1 MKKTLKSQRKDLN
14 DCRAEITTLKM
25 HIEGALSGKII
36 LSADYAFV
44 QSPRQSDNGDTKLVS
59 SEVEMLKSKTS
70 ADANLFESI
79 NRGEGNEEVD
89 EVEESQ
95 LNDTASPGVGSLADL
110 TTVDTVMMGKQDS
123 DDTTSMSEKVPQDLL
138 SSPGES
144 GLAGSE
150 NIFKDY
156 AKPSLE
162 IDSLIMK
169 SDNLNA
175 ELKAEK
181 MVSSYCWNISL

>member
-110 TTVDTVMMGKQDS
+110 TTVDTVMMGKQD
-123 DDTTSMSEKVPQDLL
+123 TTSMSEKVPQDLL

-181 MVSSYCWNISL
+181 MVSSYFWNISL